1 LTRAKA
7 NQPEACNLDAV
18 LGMASE
24 VVQVNCG
31 VGATPKQK
39 EQQPNFVL
47 ARDSHHLISVLH
59 TGSAKPDNGRQ
70 TLN

>member
-1 LTRAKA
+1 LTRPKA

-31 VGATPKQK
+31 VSATPKQK

-47 ARDSHHLISVLH
+47 APDSYHLMSVLH
-59 TGSAKPDNGRQ
+59 TGSIRQ
-70 TLN
+70 AG